1 MAVDEVQ
8 KLIED
13 LHLRVPKDYQ
23 KMNLNQISNELRG
36 IMEFERQTFQ
46 RLEELE
52 KNGTQQDLVNY
63 TKMICKNITQKEI
76 ADIQEIYL
84 EKIDKEYLE
93 SK

>member
-76 ADIQEIYL
+76 ADIQEVYL